1 MTRNTFYR
9 LVPVALAVILIASS
23 VATAQTP
30 APSAQAGSAENGK
43 KLYVTYFCWSCHGSS
58 GRAGGAAPA
67 ITPSARSADDLIK
80 YIRKPRGAMP
90 PYTSKSISD
99 REIADIAAFLRT
111 IPKDPDPKSIPL
123 LNQQ

>member
-1 MTRNTFYR
+1 MKDMFYR
-9 LVPVALAVILIASS
+9 GLLVAALVIVAKSS
-23 VATAQTP
+23 AFAQTP
-30 APSAQAGSAENGK
+30 ESSLTGNAENGK
-43 KLYVTYFCWSCHGSS
+43 KLYVTYFCWSCHGSN
-58 GRAGGAAPA
+58 GRAGGTAPA
-67 ITPSARSADDLIK
+67 IAPSTRSGEDLIK

-111 IPKDPDPKSIPL
+111 IPKDPDPKTIPL

>member
-1 MTRNTFYR
+1 MERNTFYR
-9 LVPVALAVILIASS
+9 LLLAALTLTLMASS
-23 VATAQTP
+23 PATAQTP
-30 APSAQAGSAENGK
+30 APAAQSGSAENGK
-43 KLYVTYFCWSCHGSS
+43 KLFVTYLCWSCHGSQ

-67 ITPSARSADDLIK
+67 ITPSTRSAEDLIK

-99 REIADIAAFLRT
+99 REITDIAAFLRT

>member
-1 MTRNTFYR
+1 MSRNSV
-9 LVPVALAVILIASS
+9 LSILIGMGIAASS
-23 VATAQTP
+23 AMTAQTP
-30 APSAQAGSAENGK
+30 PPATPAGNAENGK
-43 KLYVTYFCWSCHGSS
+43 KLFVTYLCWSCHGSL

-67 ITPSARSADDLIK
+67 ITPSTRSAEDLIK
-80 YIRKPRGAMP
+80 YVRKPRGAMP

-99 REIADIAAFLRT
+99 QDLTDIAAYLRT